1 MNRLTIE
8 RSLDSPV
15 SRVWE
20 IVGKPGAAPGP
31 GISVPVKRPG
41 APDGTGMLR
50 GVKVGPA
57 TVYEEI
63 TSVGRPCHHV
73 PDDEGCSRA

>member
-1 MNRLTIE
+1 MNRFTIE

-20 IVGKPGAAPGP
+20 IVGKPGVTPGP
-31 GISVPVKRPG
+31 GISVTVERPG
-41 APDGTGMLR
+41 APDGTGMIR
-50 GVKVGPA
+50 SVKVGPA

-63 TSVGRPCHHV
+63 TSVGPG
-73 PDDEGCSRA
+73 PSSPTG